1 LRSSFFFHIFAR
13 NKPETEK
20 IMKKTIVCLL
30 GVLVA
35 CSLTLTAFAACGDD
49 DEPAVNGN
57 GEVCVVAVLPKSIA
71 PSASLE
77 VTYYDA
83 QGAAKSFTVRD
94 GETSDAVPSYSK
106 QAMSVLELLLGFTI
120 DYNSCIVR
128 TQRFTAPT
136 GATVSCK
143 SKVVLTGVEPTD
155 FPTKTFAPFAAV
167 TAMRSNGEVVPGNS
181 ISLSSQTFSS
191 LESFVAWI
199 QRLGDR
205 ERTSSITIN

>member
-1 LRSSFFFHIFAR
+1 
-13 NKPETEK
+13 
-20 IMKKTIVCLL
+20 MKKTIVCLL

-35 CSLTLTAFAACGDD
+35 CSLTLTALAACGDD

-71 PSASLE
+71 PCASLE

-83 QGAAKSFTVRD
+83 QGVGKSFTVRD

-128 TQRFTAPT
+128 TQRFTAPA

-143 SKVVLTGVEPTD
+143 SKIVLTGAEPTA
-155 FPTKTFAPFAAV
+155 FPTKTFAPFAAM
-167 TAMRSNGEVVPGNS
+167 TAKRSNGEVVPGNS
-181 ISLSSQTFSS
+181 MTLSSQTFSS
-191 LESFVAWI
+191 LETFATWI
-199 QRLGDR
+199 KHLDGR

>member
-1 LRSSFFFHIFAR
+1 
-13 NKPETEK
+13 
-20 IMKKTIVCLL
+20 MKKTIVCLL

-83 QGAAKSFTVRD
+83 QGVAKSFTVRD

-136 GATVSCK
+136 GAAVSCK

-205 ERTSSITIN
+205 ESTSSITIN